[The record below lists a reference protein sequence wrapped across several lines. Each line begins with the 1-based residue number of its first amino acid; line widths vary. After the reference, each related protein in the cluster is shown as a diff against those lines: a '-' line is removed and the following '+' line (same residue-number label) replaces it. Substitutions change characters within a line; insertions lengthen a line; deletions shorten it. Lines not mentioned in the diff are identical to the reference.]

1 MIILETR
8 GQEKKP
14 KNKKITY
21 KRYRKMETVK
31 IYVINKGQPSQYFGI
46 AHEDGTVFH
55 YALTYKTEK
64 GAIRYAEKKGYK
76 VIK

>member
-1 MIILETR
+1 M
-8 GQEKKP
+8 K
-14 KNKKITY
+14 
-21 KRYRKMETVK
+21 TVK

-55 YALTYKTEK
+55 YAPTYKTEK